1 VHDPETFPRNEAY
14 RHANAKWQDFR
25 ERRKVGAGI
34 MRRWEPQTAGRVLM
48 QRLTEHG
55 LPGYTYTDD
64 AGSSCVHAGPPA
76 IHDAGIE
83 ITVVPV
89 RGACA
94 YISEWGNT
102 IGDTHHLDVVVTHIL
117 WLFGRAERTRP

>member
-1 VHDPETFPRNEAY
+1 
-14 RHANAKWQDFR
+14 
-25 ERRKVGAGI
+25 
-34 MRRWEPQTAGRVLM
+34 MRRWEPQTASRILM

-55 LPGYTYTDD
+55 LPAYTYTTDD
-64 AGSSCVHAGPPA
+64 GSPCVHAGPAA

-102 IGDTHHLDVVVTHIL
+102 IGDTRHLPDVVTYIL
-117 WLFGRAERTRP
+117 WLFGHATRTRP